1 VKNSEERSRG
11 FIREKKGLPLS
22 QTSASSAR

>member
-22 QTSASSAR
+22 QTSELNAR